1 MEKKLALANI
11 FCIFAL
17 SRKSSCRFHL
27 EAYDSCETTFLYLET
42 HKLMTQADLVRIYFS
57 KGDVYNSWSY
67 CFNEQCP
74 LARECARY
82 LSVTYKKPEQ
92 TKGYAIYPDAYH
104 DNKCEHFLQLRLL
117 KMAYGF
123 TKLLDELKRKDEG
136 SFRIHM
142 ASYFGSRT
150 SFYRYKLGQTG
161 LVPEQQQYILEWCK
175 RHGYTDMKFDRYTEE
190 VNYL

>member
-1 MEKKLALANI
+1 
-11 FCIFAL
+11 
-17 SRKSSCRFHL
+17 
-27 EAYDSCETTFLYLET
+27 
-42 HKLMTQADLVRIYFS
+42 MTQADLVRIYFS

-74 LARECARY
+74 LAQECARY

-161 LVPEQQQYILEWCK
+161 LVPEQQEYILEWCQ
-175 RHGYTDMKFDRYTEE
+175 RHGYTNMKFDRYTEE

>member
-1 MEKKLALANI
+1 
-11 FCIFAL
+11 
-17 SRKSSCRFHL
+17 
-27 EAYDSCETTFLYLET
+27 
-42 HKLMTQADLVRIYFS
+42 
-57 KGDVYNSWSY
+57 
-67 CFNEQCP
+67 
-74 LARECARY
+74 
-82 LSVTYKKPEQ
+82 
-92 TKGYAIYPDAYH
+92 
-104 DNKCEHFLQLRLL
+104 
-117 KMAYGF
+117 MAYGF

-175 RHGYTDMKFDRYTEE
+175 RHGYTNMKFDRYTEE